1 MILQE
6 VFAPVNEAKPLSKDQ
21 MDAMDKAR
29 EQDDFVLPE
38 LEKPEPGFFDGMGE
52 AGWKGVASSALKS
65 ASAFDTALSS
75 TGMVRAALNNAQI
88 ETGYTFD
95 DLDKRQ
101 SEIENRLDQDSKELR
116 RRARDD
122 FGVDPTTMGTAAQII
137 YGVAETIPKAIGYSL
152 LAGPAGGS
160 VLFGADLGISRSQ
173 ELMDEGVDKSTA
185 INAGLVTFGTAALG
199 MRLPATF
206 GRSRIASATIGAAA
220 NAGLTAAEMQGVN
233 WVLQNQNY
241 KELSQKYQ
249 LNGIDLATSAI
260 FGGVMGGV
268 LWRPDMNPSRSQTA
282 KERSVPLQE
291 RIKRQLR
298 EASPDTISD
307 EAIETQA
314 VVQATGIQVMADRA
328 QIDADAIAPEI
339 VRGETGTTDF
349 NQPVTQGRQ
358 WHMGSHVIGRENE
371 DVNVVHSRFIG
382 ESDRQK
388 AIDNLEIALKNGV
401 ENRDTGWVLTG
412 SRSDAKKTLPPIKF
426 RKEEP
431 GLYDSIVE
439 QLDEIVF
446 QAKLVE
452 SHRDVKHGN
461 PDVQGIHIFA
471 VPFDF
476 NNKNYRVQLTVR
488 DYVGGGSQA
497 RLATHSIDSIEVLPM
512 GESDDGIGA
521 KAPRAPTATSPN
533 QSETLSSPGAGLSR
547 TWASSD
553 TVTLSKLLPGYKRA
567 DGKSPFDPEDS
578 SSYTERGVYFDSQSY
593 VKNPLLT
600 VHNISQDNLLKANQL
615 GGLAVPSLGI
625 TRADSAYSD
634 FGDITLIG
642 TRGMADPA
650 NGTPVFSMDAYT
662 NRFPEARWEKSVNRD
677 NARAFMREY
686 STWEEKFG
694 VDDGSVSYYLE
705 REPNRDRFLRE
716 FANSP
721 VTKQAFLET
730 KGVTVEP
737 EYIVPRNQTGLVKEL
752 EADFRAI
759 LDDVD
764 DIENYQK
771 RFSEA
776 YADAVDRLGDNVPA
790 FLKRRADKVRQGEVL
805 SWDFL
810 NPYVR
815 AMEQPLNE
823 AAPRIDRIA
832 TENKINAEVDKYQ
845 SEYADWVQSKTKDLF
860 GEPTI
865 RVGNRD
871 LPMTLE
877 NVVLA
882 MTRRSARNTERTLT
896 FGAGNVRA
904 AASKRFRSLSDIQ
917 RNRDRITDTDTVNSI
932 NKEIDDLLADFR
944 NSVVDYYKWD
954 GTFEKYDDAM
964 RALADVAK
972 GKPTKEK
979 LRSALS
985 KRGFNASE
993 VPDDVLETGVNALV
1007 QLRRGMTDYFEAKP
1021 QRAVHFDEFVGAAVP
1036 EDVSPEVVSI
1046 LENNGIRVQRYR
1058 ADNRSDVVNRLSQQ
1072 LNQERGD
1079 VFYQRAWHGSPHIFD
1094 TFSTEHIGTGE
1105 GAQAHGW
1112 GLYFAGDRKIA
1123 EGYRNRLSD
1132 RSRQFNQVLDEFEW
1146 TDLDPNEQIDY
1157 VGLSAALE
1165 NGEFSPQTTEL
1176 LRALEE
1182 NQWLGFSTPAQA
1194 IRAALSDLSSFEATP
1209 RLQNAVEA
1217 FGDRGRVFEVDI
1229 PNEDVLLNEDL
1240 SLKDQPQK
1248 VKEAVEQ
1255 IFDKY
1260 QKEDSYYYRKSIPED
1275 FSELD
1280 ENYRSGTFT
1289 VVQRLD
1295 ENRERVFAIF
1305 NNEDTVKQRVRLF
1318 NEKAEHDNPTK
1329 PSDTASGRGIYQML
1343 SRLTGSDRNA
1353 SIALNNAGVR
1363 GITYDGFRDG
1373 RCYVVFD
1380 DKAIQTID
1388 FYQNLANRNVVAEI
1402 EGTEFATEIDQAKS
1416 GKPSDLIKKAVELIK
1431 TIGDE
1436 VPLDDRL
1443 SKGTW
1448 ERSINNDEIGDIRIT
1463 TRGSKELRGEAID
1476 YPENLVGLPALDAVL
1491 QHGKFEG
1498 WLPNRKKDKK
1508 PNVEAYGRL
1517 RADVLIGGEV
1527 RRVSVQLER
1536 YNNGKAYYFI
1546 ETEKPSLAR
1555 NFSQLSTASVEGSPS
1570 VANDTIN
1577 IEVESI
1583 EPTTRGSFN
1592 PALNRITLTANAN
1605 ISTYS
1610 HEMGHW
1616 YLENLFQLSRRAVA
1630 ENTLKEDANILLKE
1644 FGIKSVDDWDN
1655 LGVDGQRKYQ
1665 EQFASWVEIYLSEG
1679 RAPKPTLQRV
1689 FERLGQWLV
1698 DLYRE
1703 LGGVKKAVG
1712 DTYKAEVG
1720 EELPPVSD
1728 EVAKVLDRLF
1738 ANDRAVRKASRVS
1751 KSQVAAA
1758 RMVQANRTNNNKL
1771 EEIIA
1776 MPNGKEKTRALRDL
1790 EKSTKAQLKAIQ
1802 AMKRGLPVDVSQ
1814 DVETMNVDTDH
1825 LVEMKGNFGR
1835 AYVMGNTDSAVVL
1848 QNRDRSDVGSIGQMN
1863 AIAANPQYGLVSVSR
1878 SYSGAPV
1885 VSYGSVPDSAHL
1897 GNNDFIVETNGNRV
1911 PFMYAVVEA
1920 GDVETSNFIDGSTN
1934 TGYGNPQR
1942 MNAVVGNGRMTAL
1955 KEAYNRGTANQY
1967 RADLEAD
1974 TAHGIQPEV
1983 IQKMKNPVLV
1993 RVINPEDVTTG
2004 FISRSNGQQ
2013 VLALDDVEVA
2023 REDAPKIRARAGQ
2036 YEFDEAGNPTND
2048 TLALFIQDLHDP
2060 NALGRLITSDGRP
2073 TPEAVRRI
2081 RNAVFFEAYQSPEL
2095 SALFSQEVDP
2105 GIRRIL
2111 NGLANVAPR
2120 IIELRE
2126 QAQELDFSNL
2136 LVEAANRIRQARL
2149 NPEEGVDF
2157 ASQMSF
2163 LDNPATSAFVEFLD
2177 DNANSA
2183 AAIARTLNPLIDWAE
2198 NAARAA
2204 DGGLFGGDAEVHVD
2218 LADVVGQLRNI
2229 INDQRAGAG
2238 LEPLPEID
2246 VNALRDQIQT
2256 TVDTVAQAVD
2266 EVNAH
2271 IEAETQQA
2279 EMDIANEAQAL
2290 DAQRQQSLAVL
2301 NEKSSV
2307 DARAQLMMEQNPDQV
2322 YRVLD
2327 ENGMEVQGTLS
2338 DLLAQADDEVR
2349 QAEIEAAG
2357 IGRAVECVLRNGGI

>member
-6 VFAPVNEAKPLSKDQ
+6 VFAPVNEVKPLSKDQ

-52 AGWKGVASSALKS
+52 ASWKGVASSALKS
-65 ASAFDTALSS
+65 ASALDTVLSS

-137 YGVAETIPKAIGYSL
+137 YGVAETIPKAIGYSF

-173 ELMDEGVDKSTA
+173 ELMDEGVDKNTA

-220 NAGLTAAEMQGVN
+220 NTGLTAAEMQGVN

-268 LWRPDMNPSRSQTA
+268 LWRPGMNPSRPQTA

-291 RIKRQLR
+291 RIRRQLR
-298 EASPDTISD
+298 EASLETISD

-339 VRGETGTTDF
+339 VAGEASGFSQRIPEFKPEQDLVSGIKDYFGTTWDARESGYMMQDGDMLNMSGAHEVSDERTKQSLRGRRVIDHRDVSGTNIRGVSTEQF
-349 NQPVTQGRQ
+349 FENQNIQDQSDYMYNFMARTGAMRMDYASGIAALTRQPTRAQLQMMQRMSYENDGLIVSYYTPDGRIVDEAEWEGPVTQ
-358 WHMGSHVIGRENE
+358 
-371 DVNVVHSRFIG
+371 
-382 ESDRQK
+382 
-388 AIDNLEIALKNGV
+388 
-401 ENRDTGWVLTG
+401 
-412 SRSDAKKTLPPIKF
+412 KK
-426 RKEEP
+426 
-431 GLYDSIVE
+431 
-439 QLDEIVF
+439 
-446 QAKLVE
+446 
-452 SHRDVKHGN
+452 
-461 PDVQGIHIFA
+461 
-471 VPFDF
+471 
-476 NNKNYRVQLTVR
+476 
-488 DYVGGGSQA
+488 
-497 RLATHSIDSIEVLPM
+497 
-512 GESDDGIGA
+512 
-521 KAPRAPTATSPN
+521 
-533 QSETLSSPGAGLSR
+533 
-547 TWASSD
+547 
-553 TVTLSKLLPGYKRA
+553 
-567 DGKSPFDPEDS
+567 
-578 SSYTERGVYFDSQSY
+578 
-593 VKNPLLT
+593 
-600 VHNISQDNLLKANQL
+600 
-615 GGLAVPSLGI
+615 
-625 TRADSAYSD
+625 
-634 FGDITLIG
+634 
-642 TRGMADPA
+642 
-650 NGTPVFSMDAYT
+650 
-662 NRFPEARWEKSVNRD
+662 
-677 NARAFMREY
+677 
-686 STWEEKFG
+686 
-694 VDDGSVSYYLE
+694 
-705 REPNRDRFLRE
+705 LRE
-716 FANSP
+716 FF
-721 VTKQAFLET
+721 KQAQE
-730 KGVTVEP
+730 KADGGVA
-737 EYIVPRNQTGLVKEL
+737 G
-752 EADFRAI
+752 
-759 LDDVD
+759 
-764 DIENYQK
+764 
-771 RFSEA
+771 
-776 YADAVDRLGDNVPA
+776 A
-790 FLKRRADKVRQGEVL
+790 FA
-805 SWDFL
+805 
-810 NPYVR
+810 
-815 AMEQPLNE
+815 
-823 AAPRIDRIA
+823 
-832 TENKINAEVDKYQ
+832 
-845 SEYADWVQSKTKDLF
+845 
-860 GEPTI
+860 
-865 RVGNRD
+865 
-871 LPMTLE
+871 
-877 NVVLA
+877 
-882 MTRRSARNTERTLT
+882 
-896 FGAGNVRA
+896 
-904 AASKRFRSLSDIQ
+904 
-917 RNRDRITDTDTVNSI
+917 
-932 NKEIDDLLADFR
+932 
-944 NSVVDYYKWD
+944 
-954 GTFEKYDDAM
+954 
-964 RALADVAK
+964 
-972 GKPTKEK
+972 
-979 LRSALS
+979 
-985 KRGFNASE
+985 
-993 VPDDVLETGVNALV
+993 
-1007 QLRRGMTDYFEAKP
+1007 
-1021 QRAVHFDEFVGAAVP
+1021 
-1036 EDVSPEVVSI
+1036 
-1046 LENNGIRVQRYR
+1046 
-1058 ADNRSDVVNRLSQQ
+1058 
-1072 LNQERGD
+1072 
-1079 VFYQRAWHGSPHIFD
+1079 QRAWHGSPHTFD
-1094 TFSTEHIGTGE
+1094 RFSTDSIGSGTGRSTY
-1105 GAQAHGW
+1105 GW
-1112 GLYFAGDRKIA
+1112 GLYFTKDKKVAEFYRDSLGGDS
-1123 EGYRNRLSD
+1123 RL
-1132 RSRQFNQVLDEFEW
+1132 
-1146 TDLDPNEQIDY
+1146 Y
-1157 VGLSAALE
+1157 
-1165 NGEFSPQTTEL
+1165 
-1176 LRALEE
+1176 
-1182 NQWLGFSTPAQA
+1182 
-1194 IRAALSDLSSFEATP
+1194 
-1209 RLQNAVEA
+1209 
-1217 FGDRGRVFEVDI
+1217 EVDV
-1229 PNEDVLLNEDL
+1229 PEDDVLLNSD
-1240 SLKDQPQK
+1240 DTFAQQPKK
-1248 VKEAVEQ
+1248 VRDAINKLYDEEYGENPPPDWWDGRQV
-1255 IFDKY
+1255 Y
-1260 QKEDSYYYRKSIPED
+1260 QDIILREEGYTDPDDIPGAYEMDMDNGELAGNARLASEKLNSIGVKGVKFIGD
-1275 FSELD
+1275 
-1280 ENYRSGTFT
+1280 
-1289 VVQRLD
+1289 
-1295 ENRERVFAIF
+1295 
-1305 NNEDTVKQRVRLF
+1305 NEDTSF
-1318 NEKAEHDNPTK
+1318 
-1329 PSDTASGRGIYQML
+1329 
-1343 SRLTGSDRNA
+1343 
-1353 SIALNNAGVR
+1353 
-1363 GITYDGFRDG
+1363 
-1373 RCYVVFD
+1373 VVFD

-1388 FYQNLANRNVVAEI
+1388 FYQGQNSQTIAEQKLQKDVVAWNKLIDELEAVPKQTVLMLNQTPLVMHMVGADFKKLYATPHMFERLFESKDGSKGSFGKNELKQIPQALTDPIAIFDQDNGRKLFLLDLKTSTGSPVVVPVEFNARKDFATVNLALTA
-1402 EGTEFATEIDQAKS
+1402 FAKEKN
-1416 GKPSDLIKKAVELIK
+1416 GKPKFGWIKNLKGKELYVNTK
-1431 TIGDE
+1431 KLTSLNTSAGADSLG
-1436 VPLDDRL
+1436 VL
-1443 SKGTW
+1443 S
-1448 ERSINNDEIGDIRIT
+1448 ERSIKDGADNSSVTKNVLTEDDLV
-1463 TRGSKELRGEAID
+1463 KEREK
-1476 YPENLVGLPALDAVL
+1476 YPGMYQGV
-1491 QHGKFEG
+1491 
-1498 WLPNRKKDKK
+1498 
-1508 PNVEAYGRL
+1508 
-1517 RADVLIGGEV
+1517 
-1527 RRVSVQLER
+1527 
-1536 YNNGKAYYFI
+1536 
-1546 ETEKPSLAR
+1546 
-1555 NFSQLSTASVEGSPS
+1555 
-1570 VANDTIN
+1570 
-1577 IEVESI
+1577 
-1583 EPTTRGSFN
+1583 RGSFN
-1592 PALNRITLTANAN
+1592 PSLNRITLTANAN

-1644 FGIKSVDDWDN
+1644 FGIKSVDDWDD
-1655 LGVDGQRKYQ
+1655 LGIDGQRKYQ

-1679 RAPKPTLQRV
+1679 RAPKPVLQRV

-1720 EELPPVSD
+1720 EELPPVSE

-1738 ANDRAVRKASRVS
+1738 ANDRAVRKASQVT

-1771 EEIIA
+1771 EEIVA

-1814 DVETMNVDTDH
+1814 DVESMNVDTDH

-1835 AYVMGNTDSAVVL
+1835 AYVMGNKDSAVVL

-1897 GNNDFIVETNGNRV
+1897 GNNDFIVETNVNRV

-1967 RADLEAD
+1967 RSDLEAD
-1974 TAHGIQPEV
+1974 TAHGIKPEV

-2048 TLALFIQDLHDP
+2048 TLALFIQDLHDH

-2149 NPEEGVDF
+2149 NPDEGVDF

-2198 NAARAA
+2198 NAAQAA

-2301 NEKSSV
+2301 DEKSSV
-2307 DARAQLMMEQNPDQV
+2307 DARAQFLIEQNPDQV

-2327 ENGMEVQGTLS
+2327 ENGMEVQGTLN

-2349 QAEIEAAG
+2349 QAEVEAAG

>member
-6 VFAPVNEAKPLSKDQ
+6 VFAPVNEVKPLSKDQ

-52 AGWKGVASSALKS
+52 ASWKGVASGALKS
-65 ASAFDTALSS
+65 ASALDTVLSS

-137 YGVAETIPKAIGYSL
+137 YGVAETIPKAIGYSV

-160 VLFGADLGISRSQ
+160 VLFGADLGISRAQ
-173 ELMDEGVDKSTA
+173 ELMDEGVDKNTA

-206 GRSRIASATIGAAA
+206 GQSRIASATIGAAA

-268 LWRPDMNPSRSQTA
+268 LWRPGMNPSRPQTA

-298 EASPDTISD
+298 EASPETISD

-339 VRGETGTTDF
+339 VRGEASDGL
-349 NQPVTQGRQ
+349 NQ
-358 WHMGSHVIGRENE
+358 I
-371 DVNVVHSRFIG
+371 IG
-382 ESDRQK
+382 EIGTNNLRESGSDISYQWVAESMEK
-388 AIDNLEIALKNGV
+388 QGKSVEAI
-401 ENRDTGWVLTG
+401 
-412 SRSDAKKTLPPIKF
+412 
-426 RKEEP
+426 
-431 GLYDSIVE
+431 
-439 QLDEIVF
+439 
-446 QAKLVE
+446 
-452 SHRDVKHGN
+452 
-461 PDVQGIHIFA
+461 
-471 VPFDF
+471 
-476 NNKNYRVQLTVR
+476 
-488 DYVGGGSQA
+488 
-497 RLATHSIDSIEVLPM
+497 RLATGWERGADGQWRYEIPDIQIKDGAFRVIEEADAARDAEQNALWERKDLSDEELVDQDVAIAEKY
-512 GESDDGIGA
+512 ESQILTTKLEDIVDAPELFRAYPQLKDLTVEFGPLAKNERGYYAPGSKTIRLDRRAEILQKATRSTLAHEIQHVIQDIEGFASGA
-521 KAPRAPTATSPN
+521 SPETMMSKDLALWRDMERLRSYR
-533 QSETLSSPGAGLSR
+533 QSESWQQYARLRDEILNSEDSFARSSELEAFEQNPEVREVIKELDRLRAKWGYNHTVLRALNSDEWRPGDEVGTALNEADPYFQQDQYYRVAGEVEARNVQDRLDMSDEQRRQTTLKATESFPRVEQIIANTRSI
-547 TWASSD
+547 ASSYSVKD
-553 TVTLSKLLPGYKRA
+553 VEKAKPLFQRIVNRVL
-567 DGKSPFDPEDS
+567 DGKSTHGQGKDS
-578 SSYTERGVYFDSQSY
+578 FVDYLPVSKEES
-593 VKNPLLT
+593 
-600 VHNISQDNLLKANQL
+600 NLLKQ
-615 GGLAVPSLGI
+615 
-625 TRADSAYSD
+625 Y
-634 FGDITLIG
+634 
-642 TRGMADPA
+642 
-650 NGTPVFSMDAYT
+650 
-662 NRFPEARWEKSVNRD
+662 
-677 NARAFMREY
+677 
-686 STWEEKFG
+686 G
-694 VDDGSVSYYLE
+694 VDVEGYTHTVVDGDLQHAI
-705 REPNRDRFLRE
+705 NRHGE
-716 FANSP
+716 GN
-721 VTKQAFLET
+721 ET
-730 KGVTVEP
+730 RSDQIPLTA
-737 EYIVPRNQTGLVKEL
+737 KEL
-752 EADFRAI
+752 ERIPDVVSSPDIIGLGGRTNNTGLQTVVSMKTMENGVTYVVEEIRTGRKKLAFHTAYKRITPTQRYSNEPPALRPERSGVNSSTDIVNQNVNNVNEFVPDEALIQRAKDNFGVTNDVREAFYVLPDGTMLDGSGRHWGGDERDVAGQRQVDHGDIGEIIDDSANPADAMYKWMARSGAMRFDQIVGIASIARKPTPQQLAVLSRASRGKYLALSLNTPEGRI
-759 LDDVD
+759 VD
-764 DIENYQK
+764 DIE
-771 RFSEA
+771 FE
-776 YADAVDRLGDNVPA
+776 DASPSA
-790 FLKRRADKVRQGEVL
+790 
-805 SWDFL
+805 
-810 NPYVR
+810 
-815 AMEQPLNE
+815 
-823 AAPRIDRIA
+823 
-832 TENKINAEVDKYQ
+832 
-845 SEYADWVQSKTKDLF
+845 
-860 GEPTI
+860 I
-865 RVGNRD
+865 RH
-871 LPMTLE
+871 
-877 NVVLA
+877 
-882 MTRRSARNTERTLT
+882 
-896 FGAGNVRA
+896 F
-904 AASKRFRSLSDIQ
+904 
-917 RNRDRITDTDTVNSI
+917 
-932 NKEIDDLLADFR
+932 
-944 NSVVDYYKWD
+944 
-954 GTFEKYDDAM
+954 FEDAQI
-964 RALADVAK
+964 K
-972 GKPTKEK
+972 
-979 LRSALS
+979 
-985 KRGFNASE
+985 
-993 VPDDVLETGVNALV
+993 
-1007 QLRRGMTDYFEAKP
+1007 
-1021 QRAVHFDEFVGAAVP
+1021 
-1036 EDVSPEVVSI
+1036 
-1046 LENNGIRVQRYR
+1046 
-1058 ADNRSDVVNRLSQQ
+1058 ADNGVA
-1072 LNQERGD
+1072 GA
-1079 VFYQRAWHGSPHIFD
+1079 FAQRAWHGSPYTFD
-1094 TFSTEHIGTGE
+1094 RFSTNNIGSGTGRSTY
-1105 GAQAHGW
+1105 GW
-1112 GLYFAGDRKIA
+1112 GLYFTKDKKIA
-1123 EGYRNRLSD
+1123 EFYRDSLGGDSRL
-1132 RSRQFNQVLDEFEW
+1132 
-1146 TDLDPNEQIDY
+1146 Y
-1157 VGLSAALE
+1157 
-1165 NGEFSPQTTEL
+1165 
-1176 LRALEE
+1176 
-1182 NQWLGFSTPAQA
+1182 
-1194 IRAALSDLSSFEATP
+1194 
-1209 RLQNAVEA
+1209 
-1217 FGDRGRVFEVDI
+1217 EVDV
-1229 PNEDVLLNEDL
+1229 PEDDVLLNSDATFAQ
-1240 SLKDQPQK
+1240 QPKKIRDAINRLYDEEYGENPPPDWWDGRQVYQDIILREEGYTDPDDIPGAYEMDMDNGELAGNARLASEK
-1248 VKEAVEQ
+1248 LNSIGVKGVKF
-1255 IFDKY
+1255 IGD
-1260 QKEDSYYYRKSIPED
+1260 
-1275 FSELD
+1275 
-1280 ENYRSGTFT
+1280 
-1289 VVQRLD
+1289 
-1295 ENRERVFAIF
+1295 
-1305 NNEDTVKQRVRLF
+1305 NEDTSF
-1318 NEKAEHDNPTK
+1318 
-1329 PSDTASGRGIYQML
+1329 
-1343 SRLTGSDRNA
+1343 
-1353 SIALNNAGVR
+1353 
-1363 GITYDGFRDG
+1363 
-1373 RCYVVFD
+1373 VVFD
-1380 DKAIQTID
+1380 DKAIQTIE

-1416 GKPSDLIKKAVELIK
+1416 GKPSALIKKAVELIK

-1720 EELPPVSD
+1720 EELPPVSE

-1771 EEIIA
+1771 EEIVA

-1814 DVETMNVDTDH
+1814 DVEQMNVDVDH

-1967 RADLEAD
+1967 RTDLEAD

-2149 NPEEGVDF
+2149 NPDEGVDF

-2198 NAARAA
+2198 NAAQAA

-2256 TVDTVAQAVD
+2256 TVDTVARAVD

-2327 ENGMEVQGTLS
+2327 ENGMEVQGTLN

>member
-6 VFAPVNEAKPLSKDQ
+6 VFAPVNEVKPLSKDQ

-29 EQDDFVLPE
+29 DQDDFVLPE

-65 ASAFDTALSS
+65 ASALDTALSS

-122 FGVDPTTMGTAAQII
+122 FGIDPTTMGTAAQII

-268 LWRPDMNPSRSQTA
+268 LWRPGMNPSRPQTA

-349 NQPVTQGRQ
+349 NQPVTQG
-358 WHMGSHVIGRENE
+358 
-371 DVNVVHSRFIG
+371 
-382 ESDRQK
+382 
-388 AIDNLEIALKNGV
+388 
-401 ENRDTGWVLTG
+401 
-412 SRSDAKKTLPPIKF
+412 
-426 RKEEP
+426 
-431 GLYDSIVE
+431 
-439 QLDEIVF
+439 
-446 QAKLVE
+446 
-452 SHRDVKHGN
+452 
-461 PDVQGIHIFA
+461 
-471 VPFDF
+471 
-476 NNKNYRVQLTVR
+476 
-488 DYVGGGSQA
+488 
-497 RLATHSIDSIEVLPM
+497 
-512 GESDDGIGA
+512 
-521 KAPRAPTATSPN
+521 
-533 QSETLSSPGAGLSR
+533 
-547 TWASSD
+547 
-553 TVTLSKLLPGYKRA
+553 
-567 DGKSPFDPEDS
+567 
-578 SSYTERGVYFDSQSY
+578 SQSY

-642 TRGMADPA
+642 TRDMADPA

-662 NRFPEARWEKSVNRD
+662 NRFPEARWAKSVNRE
-677 NARAFMREY
+677 NARSFLSEY
-686 STWEEKFG
+686 NSWEAKFG
-694 VDDGSVSYYLE
+694 ADDHSVEYYLW
-705 REPNRDRFLRE
+705 REPDRDRFLRE

-832 TENKINAEVDKYQ
+832 TENKINAEIDKYQ

-904 AASKRFRSLSDIQ
+904 AMSRRFRSLNDIQ

-932 NKEIDDLLADFR
+932 NEDIDNRFAEFR
-944 NSVVDYYKWD
+944 NAVVDYYKW
-954 GTFEKYDDAM
+954 GGSFEKFDDAM

-1036 EDVSPEVVSI
+1036 ENVSPEVVSI
-1046 LENNGIRVQRYR
+1046 LENNGIRVERYG
-1058 ADNRSDVVNRLSQQ
+1058 ADNRREVVNRLSQQ

-1079 VFYQRAWHGSPHIFD
+1079 VLYQRAWHGSPHIFD

-1132 RSRQFNQVLDEFEW
+1132 RSASINSVLDELDSSEVDVFSQYI
-1146 TDLDPNEQIDY
+1146 DLDDY
-1157 VGLSAALE
+1157 ETFSKEIKRGA
-1165 NGEFSPQTTEL
+1165 FSPKTNEL

-1182 NQWLGFSTPAQA
+1182 NDWLGYDSPVRA
-1194 IRAALSDLSSFEATP
+1194 IRQALSPSLSNYEHTA
-1209 RLQNAVEA
+1209 RLDRAVEA
-1217 FGDRGRVFEVDI
+1217 FDAEGRVFEVDI
-1229 PNEDVLLNEDL
+1229 PDTDSLLDEQKMFSEQPANVQAAINKLQEKELTPYYFAGFVPKERKTGREIYDALISAYGSPKAVSLKLNE
-1240 SLKDQPQK
+1240 
-1248 VKEAVEQ
+1248 
-1255 IFDKY
+1255 F
-1260 QKEDSYYYRKSIPED
+1260 
-1275 FSELD
+1275 
-1280 ENYRSGTFT
+1280 
-1289 VVQRLD
+1289 
-1295 ENRERVFAIF
+1295 
-1305 NNEDTVKQRVRLF
+1305 
-1318 NEKAEHDNPTK
+1318 
-1329 PSDTASGRGIYQML
+1329 GIK
-1343 SRLTGSDRNA
+1343 
-1353 SIALNNAGVR
+1353 
-1363 GITYDGFRDG
+1363 GITYDGVRDG

-1416 GKPSDLIKKAVELIK
+1416 GKPSALIKKAVELIK

-1592 PALNRITLTANAN
+1592 PSLNRITLTANAN

-1644 FGIKSVDDWDN
+1644 FGIKSIDDWDN

-1679 RAPKPTLQRV
+1679 QAPKPTLQRV

-1720 EELPPVSD
+1720 EELPPVSE

-1814 DVETMNVDTDH
+1814 DVEQMNVDVDH

-1934 TGYGNPQR
+1934 AGYGNPQR

-1974 TAHGIQPEV
+1974 TAHGIKPEV

-2149 NPEEGVDF
+2149 NPDEGVDF

-2198 NAARAA
+2198 NAAQAA

-2256 TVDTVAQAVD
+2256 TVDTVAKAVD
-2266 EVNAH
+2266 EVNAR

-2279 EMDIANEAQAL
+2279 EVDIANEAQAL

-2301 NEKSSV
+2301 DEKSSV
-2307 DARAQLMMEQNPDQV
+2307 DARAQFLIEQNPDQV

-2327 ENGMEVQGTLS
+2327 ENGMEVQGTLN

>member
-6 VFAPVNEAKPLSKDQ
+6 VFAPVNEVKPLSKDQ

-65 ASAFDTALSS
+65 ASALDTVLSS

-206 GRSRIASATIGAAA
+206 GRSRIASATIGSAA
-220 NAGLTAAEMQGVN
+220 NAGLTAVEMQGVN

-268 LWRPDMNPSRSQTA
+268 LWRPGMNPSRPQTA

-412 SRSDAKKTLPPIKF
+412 SRSDAKKNLPPIKF

-452 SHRDVKHGN
+452 SHRDAKHGN

-476 NNKNYRVQLTVR
+476 NNTNYRVQLTVR

-547 TWASSD
+547 TWSSSD
-553 TVTLSKLLPGYKRA
+553 TVTLSELLPGYKRA

-578 SSYTERGVYFDSQSY
+578 SSYSERGVYFDSQSY

-625 TRADSAYSD
+625 TRAESAYSD

-896 FGAGNVRA
+896 FGPGNVRA

-932 NKEIDDLLADFR
+932 NKEIDDLFADFR
-944 NSVVDYYKWD
+944 NSVVDYYKW
-954 GTFEKYDDAM
+954 GGSFEKFDDAM
-964 RALADVAK
+964 RALADTAK
-972 GKPTKEK
+972 GNPTKDK
-979 LRSALS
+979 LRTALN
-985 KRGFNASE
+985 KNGFNASE
-993 VPDDVLETGVNALV
+993 VPDEVLETGVNALV

-1036 EDVSPEVVSI
+1036 ENVSPEVVSI
-1046 LENNGIRVQRYR
+1046 LENNGIRVERYG
-1058 ADNRSDVVNRLSQQ
+1058 ADNRSEVVNRLSRQ

-1079 VFYQRAWHGSPHIFD
+1079 VFYQRAWHGSPYTFD
-1094 TFSTEHIGTGE
+1094 RFSTNNIGSGTGRSTY
-1105 GAQAHGW
+1105 GW
-1112 GLYFAGDRKIA
+1112 GLYFTKDKKIA
-1123 EGYRNRLSD
+1123 EFYRDSLGGDSRLY
-1132 RSRQFNQVLDEFEW
+1132 E
-1146 TDLDPNEQIDY
+1146 
-1157 VGLSAALE
+1157 
-1165 NGEFSPQTTEL
+1165 
-1176 LRALEE
+1176 
-1182 NQWLGFSTPAQA
+1182 
-1194 IRAALSDLSSFEATP
+1194 
-1209 RLQNAVEA
+1209 VEVPE
-1217 FGDRGRVFEVDI
+1217 D
-1229 PNEDVLLNEDL
+1229 DVLLNSD
-1240 SLKDQPQK
+1240 
-1248 VKEAVEQ
+1248 
-1255 IFDKY
+1255 
-1260 QKEDSYYYRKSIPED
+1260 
-1275 FSELD
+1275 
-1280 ENYRSGTFT
+1280 
-1289 VVQRLD
+1289 
-1295 ENRERVFAIF
+1295 AIF
-1305 NNEDTVKQRVRLF
+1305 GQQPKKVRDAIKRLYEEEYDAAPPPDWWDGRQVYQDIILREEGYTDPDDIPGAYEMDMDNGELAGNARLASEKLNSIGVKGVKFIGDNEDTSF
-1318 NEKAEHDNPTK
+1318 
-1329 PSDTASGRGIYQML
+1329 
-1343 SRLTGSDRNA
+1343 
-1353 SIALNNAGVR
+1353 
-1363 GITYDGFRDG
+1363 
-1373 RCYVVFD
+1373 VVFD
-1380 DKAIQTID
+1380 DKAIQTIEY
-1388 FYQNLANRNVVAEI
+1388 YQRQNQVNGDALVEI
-1402 EGTEFATEIDQAKS
+1402 EGSEFAPEIEQAKA
-1416 GKPSDLIKKAVELIK
+1416 GNKAPLIKKAVQFIQ
-1431 TIGDE
+1431 TIGNE
-1436 VPLDDRL
+1436 VPPEDRL
-1443 SKGTW
+1443 SRGTW
-1448 ERSINNDEIGDIRIT
+1448 ERSIHNDTLGDIRIT
-1463 TRGSKELRGEAID
+1463 TRGARELRGEAID

-1555 NFSQLSTASVEGSPS
+1555 NFSQLSTASEEGSPS

-1720 EELPPVSD
+1720 EELPPVSE

-1758 RMVQANRTNNNKL
+1758 RMVQANRTNNNKI
-1771 EEIIA
+1771 EEIVA

-1814 DVETMNVDTDH
+1814 DVEQMNVDVDH

-1967 RADLEAD
+1967 RTDLEAD

-1983 IQKMKNPVLV
+1983 IEKMKNPVLV

-2149 NPEEGVDF
+2149 NPDEGVDF

-2198 NAARAA
+2198 NAAQAA

-2238 LEPLPEID
+2238 LVPLPEID

-2256 TVDTVAQAVD
+2256 TVDTVARAVD

-2327 ENGMEVQGTLS
+2327 ENGMEVQGTLN

>member
-6 VFAPVNEAKPLSKDQ
+6 VFAPVNEVKPLSKDQ

-52 AGWKGVASSALKS
+52 ASWKGVASSALKS
-65 ASAFDTALSS
+65 ASALDTALSS

-173 ELMDEGVDKSTA
+173 ELMDEGVDKNTA

-268 LWRPDMNPSRSQTA
+268 LWRPGVDAARPQTA
-282 KERSVPLQE
+282 KERSIPLRDRIE
-291 RIKRQLR
+291 RDLR
-298 EASPDTISD
+298 AASPDNITD
-307 EAIETQA
+307 EQIRTQA
-314 VVQATGIQVMADRA
+314 TIQATGIQVMADRA
-328 QIDADAIAPEI
+328 QIDVDSIAPEI
-339 VRGETGTTDF
+339 VRGDGA
-349 NQPVTQGRQ
+349 V
-358 WHMGSHVIGRENE
+358 S
-371 DVNVVHSRFIG
+371 
-382 ESDRQK
+382 
-388 AIDNLEIALKNGV
+388 A
-401 ENRDTGWVLTG
+401 
-412 SRSDAKKTLPPIKF
+412 
-426 RKEEP
+426 
-431 GLYDSIVE
+431 DS
-439 QLDEIVF
+439 L
-446 QAKLVE
+446 
-452 SHRDVKHGN
+452 
-461 PDVQGIHIFA
+461 
-471 VPFDF
+471 
-476 NNKNYRVQLTVR
+476 
-488 DYVGGGSQA
+488 
-497 RLATHSIDSIEVLPM
+497 
-512 GESDDGIGA
+512 
-521 KAPRAPTATSPN
+521 N
-533 QSETLSSPGAGLSR
+533 QSEPAPGMVRLYHGGRGGDSLEVLDNEGIYDGVFASDDMGAASSHGDNVYYTDIDEADVLTQHDLSYNIDSDEAEQALRRAYPAYDSLTDAEKEIVWDSVVEDNANDHWDELTEILGYEDAGQASWEAQRIRGHVARELGYKAVEMDDEHGTSYLILPGATLSRVPEGGFNQRVASPDAGQRLI
-547 TWASSD
+547 
-553 TVTLSKLLPGYKRA
+553 
-567 DGKSPFDPEDS
+567 
-578 SSYTERGVYFDSQSY
+578 
-593 VKNPLLT
+593 T

-642 TRGMADPA
+642 TKGMADPA

-662 NRFPEARWEKSVNRD
+662 NRFPEARWEKSVNKD
-677 NARAFMREY
+677 NARAFSSEFAA
-686 STWEEKFG
+686 WERKFG
-694 VDDGSVSYYLE
+694 DDSGQVSYYLF
-705 REPNRDRFLRE
+705 REPDRNRFMQH
-716 FANSP
+716 FSNSA

-730 KGVTVEP
+730 KGITVEP
-737 EYIVPRNQTGLVKEL
+737 EYVVPQNQSRLFREL

-759 LDDVD
+759 LDDESLDVATT
-764 DIENYQK
+764 Q
-771 RFSEA
+771 RRLSEA
-776 YADAVDRLGDNVPA
+776 YANAVDRLEGEVPA

-805 SWDFL
+805 AWNFL

-815 AMEQPLNE
+815 ELERPADNGS
-823 AAPRIDRIA
+823 PRIDRYA
-832 TENKINAEVDKYQ
+832 TENKINAEIDKYQ
-845 SEYADWVQSKTKDLF
+845 SEYSDWVQSKTIDLF

-865 RVGNRD
+865 RVGNRN

-877 NVVLA
+877 NVVKA
-882 MTRRSARNTERTLT
+882 MTRRSARNTERTFT
-896 FGAGNVRA
+896 FGPGNVRA
-904 AASKRFRSLSDIQ
+904 ATSRRFRSLSDIQ
-917 RNRDRITDTDTVNSI
+917 SNRDRITDTDTVNSL
-932 NKEIDDLLADFR
+932 NKEIDEQFAEFR
-944 NSVVDYYKWD
+944 NAVVDYYKWE
-954 GTFEKYDDAM
+954 GSFEKFDDSM
-964 RALADVAK
+964 RALADAAK
-972 GKPTKEK
+972 GTPTKDK
-979 LRSALS
+979 LRAALN
-985 KRGFNASE
+985 KYGFNASD
-993 VPDDVLETGVNALV
+993 VPDEVLETGVNALV

-1021 QRAVHFDEFVGAAVP
+1021 QRAVYFDEFVGAAVP
-1036 EDVSPEVVSI
+1036 ENVSPEVVSI
-1046 LENNGIRVQRYR
+1046 LENNGIRVERYG
-1058 ADNRSDVVNRLSQQ
+1058 ADNRREVVNRLSQQ

-1079 VFYQRAWHGSPHIFD
+1079 VLYQRAWHGSPHTFD
-1094 TFSTEHIGTGE
+1094 RFSMEHIGTGE

-1112 GLYFAGDRKIA
+1112 GLYFAENRMTA

-1132 RSRQFNQVLDEFEW
+1132 RSRQANQVLDEFDW
-1146 TDLDPNEQIDY
+1146 TDIDPFEQIDSEQ
-1157 VGLSAALE
+1157 LSAALD

-1182 NQWLGFSTPAQA
+1182 NQWLGFDTPAQA
-1194 IRAALSDLSSFEATP
+1194 IRAALSDLPSFEATP
-1209 RLQNAVEA
+1209 RLQQAVEV
-1217 FGDRGRVFEVDI
+1217 FGDKGRVFEVDI
-1229 PNEDVLLNEDL
+1229 PDTDSLLDEQKYMGSSRNTELRRKIEYILQEWDYKNPGNPL
-1240 SLKDQPQK
+1240 SLPESPNGREIYQAISDALGGP
-1248 VKEAVEQ
+1248 KEASL
-1255 IFDKY
+1255 Y
-1260 QKEDSYYYRKSIPED
+1260 
-1275 FSELD
+1275 L
-1280 ENYRSGTFT
+1280 
-1289 VVQRLD
+1289 
-1295 ENRERVFAIF
+1295 NRF
-1305 NNEDTVKQRVRLF
+1305 
-1318 NEKAEHDNPTK
+1318 
-1329 PSDTASGRGIYQML
+1329 GIK
-1343 SRLTGSDRNA
+1343 
-1353 SIALNNAGVR
+1353 
-1363 GITYDGFRDG
+1363 GITYEGLRDG

-1380 DKAIQTID
+1380 DKAIQTIEY
-1388 FYQNLANRNVVAEI
+1388 YQE
-1402 EGTEFATEIDQAKS
+1402 QM
-1416 GKPSDLIKKAVELIK
+1416 
-1431 TIGDE
+1431 
-1436 VPLDDRL
+1436 
-1443 SKGTW
+1443 
-1448 ERSINNDEIGDIRIT
+1448 
-1463 TRGSKELRGEAID
+1463 GSAGQ
-1476 YPENLVGLPALDAVL
+1476 V
-1491 QHGKFEG
+1491 
-1498 WLPNRKKDKK
+1498 
-1508 PNVEAYGRL
+1508 
-1517 RADVLIGGEV
+1517 
-1527 RRVSVQLER
+1527 
-1536 YNNGKAYYFI
+1536 
-1546 ETEKPSLAR
+1546 
-1555 NFSQLSTASVEGSPS
+1555 
-1570 VANDTIN
+1570 
-1577 IEVESI
+1577 
-1583 EPTTRGSFN
+1583 RGSFD
-1592 PALNRITLTANAN
+1592 PARNRITLTANAN

-1616 YLENLFQLSRRAVA
+1616 YLENLFQLSRRATA
-1630 ENTLKEDANILLKE
+1630 ESTLKEDAETLLKE
-1644 FGIKSVDDWDN
+1644 FGIKSIDDWDN
-1655 LGVDGQRKYQ
+1655 LGIDGQRKFH
-1665 EQFASWVEIYLSEG
+1665 EQFASWMEIYLSEG

-1703 LGGVKKAVG
+1703 LGGVRKAVG

-1720 EELPPVSD
+1720 EELPPVSE

-1758 RMVQANRTNNNKL
+1758 RMVQANRTNNSKL
-1771 EEIIA
+1771 EEIVA
-1776 MPNGKEKTRALRDL
+1776 MPDGKEKSRALRDL
-1790 EKSTKAQLKAIQ
+1790 EKSTKAQLKAIE
-1802 AMKRGLPVDVSQ
+1802 AMRKGLPVDVSKE
-1814 DVETMNVDTDH
+1814 VEQMDVDTEH
-1825 LVEMKGNFGR
+1825 LIEMKGNFGR

-1885 VSYGSVPDSAHL
+1885 VSYGSVPDSARL

-1920 GDVETSNFIDGSTN
+1920 GDVETSNFIDGITN
-1934 TGYGNPQR
+1934 TGYGNPKR

-1967 RADLEAD
+1967 RTDLEAD
-1974 TAHGIQPEV
+1974 AAHGINPEV
-1983 IQKMKNPVLV
+1983 IEKMKNPVLV

-2256 TVDTVAQAVD
+2256 TVDTVARAVD

-2301 NEKSSV
+2301 DEKSSV

-2327 ENGMEVQGTLS
+2327 DNGMEVQGTLN

>member
-6 VFAPVNEAKPLSKDQ
+6 VFAPVNEVKPLSKDQ
-21 MDAMDKAR
+21 MDAMDKVR

-52 AGWKGVASSALKS
+52 ASWKGVASSALKS
-65 ASAFDTALSS
+65 ASALDTVLSS

-137 YGVAETIPKAIGYSL
+137 YGVAETIPKAIGYSF

-173 ELMDEGVDKSTA
+173 ELMDEGVDKNTA

-220 NAGLTAAEMQGVN
+220 NTGLTAAEMQGVN

-268 LWRPDMNPSRSQTA
+268 LWRSGMNPSRPQTA

-339 VRGETGTTDF
+339 VRGETSGFYQQISTFKPEQDLVSGIKDYFGTTWDARESGYMMQDGDMLNMSGAHEVSDERTKQSLRGRRVIDHRDVSGTNIRGVSTEQF
-349 NQPVTQGRQ
+349 FENQNIQDQSDYMYNFMARTGAMRMDYASGIAALTRQPTRAQLQMMQRMSYENDGLIVSYYTPEGRIVDEAEWEGPVTQ
-358 WHMGSHVIGRENE
+358 
-371 DVNVVHSRFIG
+371 
-382 ESDRQK
+382 
-388 AIDNLEIALKNGV
+388 
-401 ENRDTGWVLTG
+401 
-412 SRSDAKKTLPPIKF
+412 KK
-426 RKEEP
+426 
-431 GLYDSIVE
+431 
-439 QLDEIVF
+439 
-446 QAKLVE
+446 
-452 SHRDVKHGN
+452 
-461 PDVQGIHIFA
+461 
-471 VPFDF
+471 
-476 NNKNYRVQLTVR
+476 
-488 DYVGGGSQA
+488 
-497 RLATHSIDSIEVLPM
+497 
-512 GESDDGIGA
+512 
-521 KAPRAPTATSPN
+521 
-533 QSETLSSPGAGLSR
+533 
-547 TWASSD
+547 
-553 TVTLSKLLPGYKRA
+553 
-567 DGKSPFDPEDS
+567 
-578 SSYTERGVYFDSQSY
+578 
-593 VKNPLLT
+593 
-600 VHNISQDNLLKANQL
+600 
-615 GGLAVPSLGI
+615 
-625 TRADSAYSD
+625 
-634 FGDITLIG
+634 
-642 TRGMADPA
+642 
-650 NGTPVFSMDAYT
+650 
-662 NRFPEARWEKSVNRD
+662 
-677 NARAFMREY
+677 
-686 STWEEKFG
+686 
-694 VDDGSVSYYLE
+694 
-705 REPNRDRFLRE
+705 LRE
-716 FANSP
+716 FF
-721 VTKQAFLET
+721 KQAQE
-730 KGVTVEP
+730 KADGGVA
-737 EYIVPRNQTGLVKEL
+737 G
-752 EADFRAI
+752 
-759 LDDVD
+759 
-764 DIENYQK
+764 
-771 RFSEA
+771 
-776 YADAVDRLGDNVPA
+776 A
-790 FLKRRADKVRQGEVL
+790 FA
-805 SWDFL
+805 
-810 NPYVR
+810 
-815 AMEQPLNE
+815 
-823 AAPRIDRIA
+823 
-832 TENKINAEVDKYQ
+832 
-845 SEYADWVQSKTKDLF
+845 
-860 GEPTI
+860 
-865 RVGNRD
+865 
-871 LPMTLE
+871 
-877 NVVLA
+877 
-882 MTRRSARNTERTLT
+882 
-896 FGAGNVRA
+896 
-904 AASKRFRSLSDIQ
+904 
-917 RNRDRITDTDTVNSI
+917 
-932 NKEIDDLLADFR
+932 
-944 NSVVDYYKWD
+944 
-954 GTFEKYDDAM
+954 
-964 RALADVAK
+964 
-972 GKPTKEK
+972 
-979 LRSALS
+979 
-985 KRGFNASE
+985 
-993 VPDDVLETGVNALV
+993 
-1007 QLRRGMTDYFEAKP
+1007 
-1021 QRAVHFDEFVGAAVP
+1021 QRAF
-1036 EDVSPEVVSI
+1036 
-1046 LENNGIRVQRYR
+1046 
-1058 ADNRSDVVNRLSQQ
+1058 
-1072 LNQERGD
+1072 
-1079 VFYQRAWHGSPHIFD
+1079 HGSPHIFEE
-1094 TFSTEHIGTGE
+1094 FSTDHIGTGE

-1157 VGLSAALE
+1157 EGLSAALD

-1380 DKAIQTID
+1380 DNAIQTIEY
-1388 FYQNLANRNVVAEI
+1388 YQRQNQANGDALLEI
-1402 EGTEFATEIDQAKS
+1402 EGSEFAPEIEQAKA
-1416 GKPSDLIKKAVELIK
+1416 GNKAPLIKKAVQFIQ
-1431 TIGDE
+1431 TIGNE
-1436 VPLDDRL
+1436 VPPEDRL
-1443 SKGTW
+1443 SRGTW
-1448 ERSINNDEIGDIRIT
+1448 ERSIHNDTLGDIRIT
-1463 TRGSKELRGEAID
+1463 TRGARELRGEAID

-1498 WLPNRKKDKK
+1498 WRPNRKKDKK
-1508 PNVEAYGRL
+1508 PNVEAYGKL

-1720 EELPPVSD
+1720 EELPPVSE
-1728 EVAKVLDRLF
+1728 EVARVLDRLF

-1758 RMVQANRTNNNKL
+1758 RMVQANRTNNNNL

-1814 DVETMNVDTDH
+1814 DVEQMNVDVDH

-1835 AYVMGNTDSAVVL
+1835 AYVMGNNDSAVVL

-1885 VSYGSVPDSAHL
+1885 VSYGLVPDSAHL

-1934 TGYGNPQR
+1934 AGYGNPQR

-1967 RADLEAD
+1967 RSDLEAD
-1974 TAHGIQPEV
+1974 TAHGIKPEV

-2060 NALGRLITSDGRP
+2060 NALGRLITTDGRP

-2149 NPEEGVDF
+2149 NPDEGVDF

-2198 NAARAA
+2198 NAAQAA

-2238 LEPLPEID
+2238 LEPLPEFD

-2256 TVDTVAQAVD
+2256 TVDTVAQAVY
-2266 EVNAH
+2266 EVNAR

-2279 EMDIANEAQAL
+2279 EVDIANEAQAL
-2290 DAQRQQSLAVL
+2290 DVQRQQSLAVL
-2301 NEKSSV
+2301 DEKSSV
-2307 DARAQLMMEQNPDQV
+2307 DARAQFLMEQNPDQI

-2327 ENGMEVQGTLS
+2327 ENGMEVQGTLN
-2338 DLLAQADDEVR
+2338 DLLSQADDEVR

>member
-6 VFAPVNEAKPLSKDQ
+6 VFAPVNEVKPLSKDQ

-52 AGWKGVASSALKS
+52 ASWKGVASSALKS
-65 ASAFDTALSS
+65 ASALDTALSS

-173 ELMDEGVDKSTA
+173 ELMDEGVDKNTA

-268 LWRPDMNPSRSQTA
+268 LWRPGMNPSRPQTA

-291 RIKRQLR
+291 RIKWQLR
-298 EASPDTISD
+298 EASPEAISD

-339 VRGETGTTDF
+339 VRGDSSVGQSSVL
-349 NQPVTQGRQ
+349 NQVDLAPGMIRLYHGGYGNDTLTVLDNEGIFDGVFASQERQ
-358 WHMGSHVIGRENE
+358 AAQSHGENLYYVDVNE
-371 DVNVVHSRFIG
+371 DDILTQHDLSYVIDNDAV
-382 ESDRQK
+382 EK
-388 AIDNLEIALKNGV
+388 AIRKAY
-401 ENRDTGWVLTG
+401 
-412 SRSDAKKTLPPIKF
+412 RS
-426 RKEEP
+426 
-431 GLYDSIVE
+431 YDSLTE
-439 QLDEIVF
+439 SEKEIVWDSVIEDNANDHWDELTQILGYEDAGEASWEAQRIRGHVAHELGF
-446 QAKLVE
+446 KAVE
-452 SHRDVKHGN
+452 MNDEHGTS
-461 PDVQGIHIFA
+461 
-471 VPFDF
+471 
-476 NNKNYRVQLTVR
+476 YL
-488 DYVGGGSQA
+488 
-497 RLATHSIDSIEVLPM
+497 VLP
-512 GESDDGIGA
+512 G
-521 KAPRAPTATSPN
+521 N
-533 QSETLSSPGAGLSR
+533 TLSR
-547 TWASSD
+547 
-553 TVTLSKLLPGYKRA
+553 V
-567 DGKSPFDPEDS
+567 
-578 SSYTERGVYFDSQSY
+578 
-593 VKNPLLT
+593 
-600 VHNISQDNLLKANQL
+600 
-615 GGLAVPSLGI
+615 
-625 TRADSAYSD
+625 
-634 FGDITLIG
+634 
-642 TRGMADPA
+642 
-650 NGTPVFSMDAYT
+650 
-662 NRFPEARWEKSVNRD
+662 
-677 NARAFMREY
+677 
-686 STWEEKFG
+686 
-694 VDDGSVSYYLE
+694 
-705 REPNRDRFLRE
+705 
-716 FANSP
+716 
-721 VTKQAFLET
+721 
-730 KGVTVEP
+730 P
-737 EYIVPRNQTGLVKEL
+737 EY
-752 EADFRAI
+752 
-759 LDDVD
+759 
-764 DIENYQK
+764 
-771 RFSEA
+771 
-776 YADAVDRLGDNVPA
+776 
-790 FLKRRADKVRQGEVL
+790 
-805 SWDFL
+805 
-810 NPYVR
+810 
-815 AMEQPLNE
+815 
-823 AAPRIDRIA
+823 
-832 TENKINAEVDKYQ
+832 
-845 SEYADWVQSKTKDLF
+845 
-860 GEPTI
+860 
-865 RVGNRD
+865 
-871 LPMTLE
+871 
-877 NVVLA
+877 
-882 MTRRSARNTERTLT
+882 
-896 FGAGNVRA
+896 
-904 AASKRFRSLSDIQ
+904 
-917 RNRDRITDTDTVNSI
+917 
-932 NKEIDDLLADFR
+932 
-944 NSVVDYYKWD
+944 
-954 GTFEKYDDAM
+954 
-964 RALADVAK
+964 
-972 GKPTKEK
+972 
-979 LRSALS
+979 
-985 KRGFNASE
+985 GFN
-993 VPDDVLETGVNALV
+993 
-1007 QLRRGMTDYFEAKP
+1007 
-1021 QRAVHFDEFVGAAVP
+1021 
-1036 EDVSPEVVSI
+1036 
-1046 LENNGIRVQRYR
+1046 
-1058 ADNRSDVVNRLSQQ
+1058 
-1072 LNQERGD
+1072 
-1079 VFYQRAWHGSPHIFD
+1079 QRAWHGSPFTFD
-1094 TFSTEHIGTGE
+1094 SFSTDNIGSGTGRST
-1105 GAQAHGW
+1105 HGW
-1112 GLYFAGDRKIA
+1112 GLYFTKDKKVAENYRDRLGGDS
-1123 EGYRNRLSD
+1123 RLY
-1132 RSRQFNQVLDEFEW
+1132 E
-1146 TDLDPNEQIDY
+1146 
-1157 VGLSAALE
+1157 
-1165 NGEFSPQTTEL
+1165 
-1176 LRALEE
+1176 
-1182 NQWLGFSTPAQA
+1182 
-1194 IRAALSDLSSFEATP
+1194 
-1209 RLQNAVEA
+1209 VEVPE
-1217 FGDRGRVFEVDI
+1217 D
-1229 PNEDVLLNEDL
+1229 DVLLDSNAPYAE
-1240 SLKDQPQK
+1240 QPQK
-1248 VKEAVEQ
+1248 VREAINRLYEEQ
-1255 IFDKY
+1255 YGDNPPPDWWSGREVY
-1260 QKEDSYYYRKSIPED
+1260 QDIILREEGYTD
-1275 FSELD
+1275 LD
-1280 ENYRSGTFT
+1280 EIPGDYEIDMD
-1289 VVQRLD
+1289 LD
-1295 ENRERVFAIF
+1295 NLAG
-1305 NNEDTVKQRVRLF
+1305 D
-1318 NEKAEHDNPTK
+1318 
-1329 PSDTASGRGIYQML
+1329 
-1343 SRLTGSDRNA
+1343 SRLA
-1353 SIALNNAGVR
+1353 SKKLNSIGVK
-1363 GITYDGFRDG
+1363 GMKFLGDDDDVGF
-1373 RCYVVFD
+1373 VVFD

-1388 FYQNLANRNVVAEI
+1388 FYQRQNSQTSAEQKLQKDVVAWNKLIDELEAVPKQTVLMLNQTPLVMHIVGADFKKLYATPHMFERLFKSKDGSKGSFGKNELKQIPEALTDPIAIFDQDNGRKLFLLDLQTSNGSPVVVPVEFNAQKDFATVNLALTA
-1402 EGTEFATEIDQAKS
+1402 FAKEKN
-1416 GKPSDLIKKAVELIK
+1416 GKPKFGWIKNLKGKELYVNTK
-1431 TIGDE
+1431 KLTSLNTSAGADSLG
-1436 VPLDDRL
+1436 VL
-1443 SKGTW
+1443 S
-1448 ERSINNDEIGDIRIT
+1448 ERSIKDGADNSSVTKNVLTEDDLV
-1463 TRGSKELRGEAID
+1463 KEREK
-1476 YPENLVGLPALDAVL
+1476 YPGMYQGV
-1491 QHGKFEG
+1491 
-1498 WLPNRKKDKK
+1498 
-1508 PNVEAYGRL
+1508 
-1517 RADVLIGGEV
+1517 
-1527 RRVSVQLER
+1527 
-1536 YNNGKAYYFI
+1536 
-1546 ETEKPSLAR
+1546 
-1555 NFSQLSTASVEGSPS
+1555 
-1570 VANDTIN
+1570 
-1577 IEVESI
+1577 
-1583 EPTTRGSFN
+1583 RGSFN

-1720 EELPPVSD
+1720 EELPPVSE

-1738 ANDRAVRKASRVS
+1738 AQDRKIRKASQVS
-1751 KSQVAAA
+1751 KAQVAAA

-1814 DVETMNVDTDH
+1814 DVEQMNVDVDH

-1897 GNNDFIVETNGNRV
+1897 GNNDFIVETNGNWV

-1967 RADLEAD
+1967 RSDLEAD
-1974 TAHGIQPEV
+1974 TAHGIKPEV
-1983 IQKMKNPVLV
+1983 IKEMKNPVLV
-1993 RVINPEDVTTG
+1993 RVINPEDVNTG

-2149 NPEEGVDF
+2149 NPDEGVDF

-2198 NAARAA
+2198 NAAQAA

-2218 LADVVGQLRNI
+2218 LADVVSQLRNI

-2266 EVNAH
+2266 EVNAR

-2301 NEKSSV
+2301 DEKSSV
-2307 DARAQLMMEQNPDQV
+2307 DARAQFLIEQNPDQV

-2327 ENGMEVQGTLS
+2327 ENGMEVQGTLN

>member
-6 VFAPVNEAKPLSKDQ
+6 VFAPVNEVKPLSKDQ

-52 AGWKGVASSALKS
+52 ASWKGVASGALKS
-65 ASAFDTALSS
+65 ASALDTVLSS

-173 ELMDEGVDKSTA
+173 ELMDEGVDKNTA

-268 LWRPDMNPSRSQTA
+268 LWRPGMNPSRPQTA

-328 QIDADAIAPEI
+328 HIDADSIAPEI
-339 VRGETGTTDF
+339 VRGDGSAPAEAL
-349 NQPVTQGRQ
+349 NQTELAP
-358 WHMGSHVIGRENE
+358 
-371 DVNVVHSRFIG
+371 
-382 ESDRQK
+382 
-388 AIDNLEIALKNGV
+388 
-401 ENRDTGWVLTG
+401 
-412 SRSDAKKTLPPIKF
+412 DA
-426 RKEEP
+426 
-431 GLYDSIVE
+431 G
-439 QLDEIVF
+439 Q
-446 QAKLVE
+446 
-452 SHRDVKHGN
+452 
-461 PDVQGIHIFA
+461 
-471 VPFDF
+471 
-476 NNKNYRVQLTVR
+476 
-488 DYVGGGSQA
+488 
-497 RLATHSIDSIEVLPM
+497 RLI
-512 GESDDGIGA
+512 
-521 KAPRAPTATSPN
+521 
-533 QSETLSSPGAGLSR
+533 
-547 TWASSD
+547 
-553 TVTLSKLLPGYKRA
+553 
-567 DGKSPFDPEDS
+567 
-578 SSYTERGVYFDSQSY
+578 
-593 VKNPLLT
+593 T

-705 REPNRDRFLRE
+705 SEPNRDRFLRE

-810 NPYVR
+810 NPYLR

-896 FGAGNVRA
+896 FGPGNVRA

-944 NSVVDYYKWD
+944 NSVVDYYKW
-954 GTFEKYDDAM
+954 GGSFEKFDDAM
-964 RALADVAK
+964 RALADTAK
-972 GKPTKEK
+972 GNPTKDK
-979 LRSALS
+979 LRTALN
-985 KRGFNASE
+985 KNGFNASE
-993 VPDDVLETGVNALV
+993 VPDEVLETGVNALV

-1036 EDVSPEVVSI
+1036 ENVSPEVVSI
-1046 LENNGIRVQRYR
+1046 LENNGIRVERYG
-1058 ADNRSDVVNRLSQQ
+1058 ADNRSEVVNRLSRQ

-1079 VFYQRAWHGSPHIFD
+1079 VLYQRAWHGSPHIFD

-1112 GLYFAGDRKIA
+1112 GLYFAADRGVA
-1123 EGYRNRLSD
+1123 ERYKNVLTD
-1132 RSRQFNQVLDEFEW
+1132 RSASINSVLDELVSSEVDVFSGDI
-1146 TDLDPNEQIDY
+1146 DLDDY
-1157 VGLSAALE
+1157 ETFSMEIERGA
-1165 NGEFSPQTTEL
+1165 FSPKTNEL

-1182 NQWLGFSTPAQA
+1182 NDWLGYDSPVRA
-1194 IRAALSDLSSFEATP
+1194 IRQALSPSLSNYEHTP
-1209 RLQNAVEA
+1209 RLDRAVEA
-1217 FGDRGRVFEVDI
+1217 FDGEGRVFEVEI
-1229 PNEDVLLNEDL
+1229 PDENSMLDEQKYMGSSKNTELRGKIEFILQEWDYNNPGNPL
-1240 SLKDQPQK
+1240 SLPESPNGREIYQAISDALGGP
-1248 VKEAVEQ
+1248 KEASLYLKR
-1255 IFDKY
+1255 F
-1260 QKEDSYYYRKSIPED
+1260 
-1275 FSELD
+1275 
-1280 ENYRSGTFT
+1280 
-1289 VVQRLD
+1289 
-1295 ENRERVFAIF
+1295 
-1305 NNEDTVKQRVRLF
+1305 
-1318 NEKAEHDNPTK
+1318 
-1329 PSDTASGRGIYQML
+1329 GIK
-1343 SRLTGSDRNA
+1343 
-1353 SIALNNAGVR
+1353 
-1363 GITYDGFRDG
+1363 GITYEGRRDG

-1380 DKAIQTID
+1380 DKAIQTIEY
-1388 FYQNLANRNVVAEI
+1388 FQRQMQ
-1402 EGTEFATEIDQAKS
+1402 EGA
-1416 GKPSDLIKKAVELIK
+1416 GAV
-1431 TIGDE
+1431 
-1436 VPLDDRL
+1436 
-1443 SKGTW
+1443 
-1448 ERSINNDEIGDIRIT
+1448 
-1463 TRGSKELRGEAID
+1463 
-1476 YPENLVGLPALDAVL
+1476 
-1491 QHGKFEG
+1491 
-1498 WLPNRKKDKK
+1498 
-1508 PNVEAYGRL
+1508 
-1517 RADVLIGGEV
+1517 
-1527 RRVSVQLER
+1527 
-1536 YNNGKAYYFI
+1536 
-1546 ETEKPSLAR
+1546 
-1555 NFSQLSTASVEGSPS
+1555 
-1570 VANDTIN
+1570 
-1577 IEVESI
+1577 
-1583 EPTTRGSFN
+1583 RGSFD
-1592 PALNRITLTANAN
+1592 PARNRITLTANAN

-1616 YLENLFQLSRRAVA
+1616 YLGNLFQLSRRATA
-1630 ENTLKEDANILLKE
+1630 ESTLKEDANILLKE

-1720 EELPPVSD
+1720 EELPPVSE

-1771 EEIIA
+1771 EEIVA

-1814 DVETMNVDTDH
+1814 DVEQMNVDVDH

-1934 TGYGNPQR
+1934 AGYGNPQR

-1974 TAHGIQPEV
+1974 TAHGIKPEV

-2149 NPEEGVDF
+2149 NPDEGVDF

-2183 AAIARTLNPLIDWAE
+2183 AAIARTLNSLIDWAE
-2198 NAARAA
+2198 NAAQAA

-2266 EVNAH
+2266 EVNAR

-2279 EMDIANEAQAL
+2279 EVDVANEAQAL

-2301 NEKSSV
+2301 DEKSSV

-2327 ENGMEVQGTLS
+2327 ENGMEVQGTLN

>member
-6 VFAPVNEAKPLSKDQ
+6 VFAPVNEVKPLSKDQ

-52 AGWKGVASSALKS
+52 ASWKGVASSALKS
-65 ASAFDTALSS
+65 ASALDTALSS

-173 ELMDEGVDKSTA
+173 ELMDEGVDKNTA

-220 NAGLTAAEMQGVN
+220 NMGLTASELLGVN

-241 KELSQKYQ
+241 TELAEKYQ
-249 LNGIDLATSAI
+249 LNVIDMVTSGI
-260 FGGVMGGV
+260 FGSVIGYGM
-268 LWRPDMNPSRSQTA
+268 WRPGMNPSRPQTA

-339 VRGETGTTDF
+339 VAGEASGFSQQIPVFKPEQDLVSGIKDYFGTTWDARESGYMMQDGEMLNMSGVHEVNDERIKRDLRGRRVIDHRDVSGTNIRGVSTERF
-349 NQPVTQGRQ
+349 FENQNIRDQSDYMYNFMARTGAMRMDYASGIAALTRQPTRAQLQMMQRMSYENDGLIVSYYTPDGRIVDEAEWEGPVTQ
-358 WHMGSHVIGRENE
+358 
-371 DVNVVHSRFIG
+371 
-382 ESDRQK
+382 K
-388 AIDNLEIALKNGV
+388 KL
-401 ENRDTGWVLTG
+401 RDFF
-412 SRSDAKKTLPPIKF
+412 K
-426 RKEEP
+426 
-431 GLYDSIVE
+431 
-439 QLDEIVF
+439 
-446 QAKLVE
+446 QA
-452 SHRDVKHGN
+452 
-461 PDVQGIHIFA
+461 Q
-471 VPFDF
+471 
-476 NNKNYRVQLTVR
+476 
-488 DYVGGGSQA
+488 
-497 RLATHSIDSIEVLPM
+497 
-512 GESDDGIGA
+512 
-521 KAPRAPTATSPN
+521 
-533 QSETLSSPGAGLSR
+533 
-547 TWASSD
+547 
-553 TVTLSKLLPGYKRA
+553 
-567 DGKSPFDPEDS
+567 
-578 SSYTERGVYFDSQSY
+578 
-593 VKNPLLT
+593 
-600 VHNISQDNLLKANQL
+600 
-615 GGLAVPSLGI
+615 
-625 TRADSAYSD
+625 
-634 FGDITLIG
+634 
-642 TRGMADPA
+642 
-650 NGTPVFSMDAYT
+650 
-662 NRFPEARWEKSVNRD
+662 EKSDGGV
-677 NARAFMREY
+677 AGAF
-686 STWEEKFG
+686 
-694 VDDGSVSYYLE
+694 
-705 REPNRDRFLRE
+705 
-716 FANSP
+716 A
-721 VTKQAFLET
+721 
-730 KGVTVEP
+730 
-737 EYIVPRNQTGLVKEL
+737 
-752 EADFRAI
+752 
-759 LDDVD
+759 
-764 DIENYQK
+764 
-771 RFSEA
+771 
-776 YADAVDRLGDNVPA
+776 
-790 FLKRRADKVRQGEVL
+790 
-805 SWDFL
+805 
-810 NPYVR
+810 
-815 AMEQPLNE
+815 
-823 AAPRIDRIA
+823 
-832 TENKINAEVDKYQ
+832 
-845 SEYADWVQSKTKDLF
+845 
-860 GEPTI
+860 
-865 RVGNRD
+865 
-871 LPMTLE
+871 
-877 NVVLA
+877 
-882 MTRRSARNTERTLT
+882 
-896 FGAGNVRA
+896 
-904 AASKRFRSLSDIQ
+904 
-917 RNRDRITDTDTVNSI
+917 
-932 NKEIDDLLADFR
+932 
-944 NSVVDYYKWD
+944 
-954 GTFEKYDDAM
+954 
-964 RALADVAK
+964 
-972 GKPTKEK
+972 
-979 LRSALS
+979 
-985 KRGFNASE
+985 
-993 VPDDVLETGVNALV
+993 
-1007 QLRRGMTDYFEAKP
+1007 
-1021 QRAVHFDEFVGAAVP
+1021 
-1036 EDVSPEVVSI
+1036 
-1046 LENNGIRVQRYR
+1046 
-1058 ADNRSDVVNRLSQQ
+1058 
-1072 LNQERGD
+1072 
-1079 VFYQRAWHGSPHIFD
+1079 QRAWHGSPHTFD
-1094 TFSTEHIGTGE
+1094 SFSTDNIGSGTGRSTY
-1105 GAQAHGW
+1105 GW
-1112 GLYFAGDRKIA
+1112 GLYFTKDKKVAEFYRDSLGGDS
-1123 EGYRNRLSD
+1123 RL
-1132 RSRQFNQVLDEFEW
+1132 
-1146 TDLDPNEQIDY
+1146 Y
-1157 VGLSAALE
+1157 
-1165 NGEFSPQTTEL
+1165 
-1176 LRALEE
+1176 
-1182 NQWLGFSTPAQA
+1182 
-1194 IRAALSDLSSFEATP
+1194 
-1209 RLQNAVEA
+1209 
-1217 FGDRGRVFEVDI
+1217 EVDV
-1229 PNEDVLLNEDL
+1229 PEDDVLLNSDATFAQ
-1240 SLKDQPQK
+1240 QPEKIRDAINRLYDEEYGENPPPDWWDGRQVYQDIILREEGYTDPDDIPGAYEMDMDNGELAGNARLASEK
-1248 VKEAVEQ
+1248 LNSIGVKGVKF
-1255 IFDKY
+1255 IGD
-1260 QKEDSYYYRKSIPED
+1260 
-1275 FSELD
+1275 
-1280 ENYRSGTFT
+1280 
-1289 VVQRLD
+1289 
-1295 ENRERVFAIF
+1295 
-1305 NNEDTVKQRVRLF
+1305 NEDTSF
-1318 NEKAEHDNPTK
+1318 
-1329 PSDTASGRGIYQML
+1329 
-1343 SRLTGSDRNA
+1343 
-1353 SIALNNAGVR
+1353 
-1363 GITYDGFRDG
+1363 
-1373 RCYVVFD
+1373 VVFD

-1388 FYQNLANRNVVAEI
+1388 FYQRQNSQTAAEQKLQKDVVAWNKLIDELEAVPKQTVLMLNQTPLVMHIVGADFKKLYATPHMFERLFKSKDGSRGSFGKNELKQIPQALTDPIAIFDQDNGRKLFLLDLQTSNGSPVVVPVEFNAQKDFATVNLALTA
-1402 EGTEFATEIDQAKS
+1402 FAKEKN
-1416 GKPSDLIKKAVELIK
+1416 GKPKFGWIKNLKGKELYVNTK
-1431 TIGDE
+1431 KLTSLNTSAGADSLG
-1436 VPLDDRL
+1436 VL
-1443 SKGTW
+1443 S
-1448 ERSINNDEIGDIRIT
+1448 ERSTKGGADNSSV
-1463 TRGSKELRGEAID
+1463 SKNVLTEDDLVKEREK
-1476 YPENLVGLPALDAVL
+1476 YPGMYQGV
-1491 QHGKFEG
+1491 
-1498 WLPNRKKDKK
+1498 
-1508 PNVEAYGRL
+1508 
-1517 RADVLIGGEV
+1517 
-1527 RRVSVQLER
+1527 
-1536 YNNGKAYYFI
+1536 
-1546 ETEKPSLAR
+1546 
-1555 NFSQLSTASVEGSPS
+1555 
-1570 VANDTIN
+1570 
-1577 IEVESI
+1577 
-1583 EPTTRGSFN
+1583 RGSFN
-1592 PALNRITLTANAN
+1592 PSLNRITLTANAN

-1630 ENTLKEDANILLKE
+1630 ENTLKEDVNILLKE

-1655 LGVDGQRKYQ
+1655 LGIDGQRKYQ

-1720 EELPPVSD
+1720 EELPPVSE

-1738 ANDRAVRKASRVS
+1738 ANDRAVRKASQVT

-1776 MPNGKEKTRALRDL
+1776 MPNGKAKTRALRDL

-1814 DVETMNVDTDH
+1814 DVEQMNVDVDH
-1825 LVEMKGNFGR
+1825 FVEMKGNFGR

-1934 TGYGNPQR
+1934 TGYGNPKR

-1967 RADLEAD
+1967 RTDLEAD
-1974 TAHGIQPEV
+1974 TAHGIKPEV
-1983 IQKMKNPVLV
+1983 IEKMKNPVLV

-2023 REDAPKIRARAGQ
+2023 REDAQKIRARAGQ

-2149 NPEEGVDF
+2149 NPDEGVDF

-2198 NAARAA
+2198 NAAHAA

-2266 EVNAH
+2266 EVNAR

-2301 NEKSSV
+2301 DEKSSV
-2307 DARAQLMMEQNPDQV
+2307 DARAQFLIEQNPDQV

-2327 ENGMEVQGTLS
+2327 ENGMEVQGTLN